1 MLMAKLIEI
10 KFLTI
15 FQIMIAEKK
24 IKQILRSIKKSIKTN
39 TNIGDQLDSIQFLD
53 LIFKLEQTYKI
64 KISESDI
71 DATNFKSIKNIEKI
85 INEKIK

>member
-1 MLMAKLIEI
+1 MAKLIEI

>member
-1 MLMAKLIEI
+1 MAKLIEI

-24 IKQILRSIKKSIKTN
+24 IKQILKSIKKSIKTN
-39 TNIGDQLDSIQFLD
+39 TNIIDQLDSIQFLD

-71 DATNFKSIKNIEKI
+71 DISNFKSIKNIEKM
-85 INEKIK
+85 INEKNK

>member
-71 DATNFKSIKNIEKI
+71 DVTNFKSIKNIEKI